1 MSTLKDEPGY
11 TRVLKRPNPEVF
23 VIMLNQK
30 MRSVEEELML
40 DIALN
45 YATDPCELKLDEM
58 TEVEPEPEM
67 IEGFPASDALTPAD
81 RYLELFEH
89 VQSTRIFADS
99 KTFPDCAP
107 KIDPLD
113 ILIRY
118 RRVKRRPGF
127 DLREFVNAHFWLPQ
141 DYSKEYIS
149 NPEHS
154 LKEHIDNLW
163 PTLTRE
169 PQDHIPWSSLLALPQ
184 AYIVPGGR
192 FSETYYWDSYF
203 TMLGLAESGRGDLL
217 KCMADNFA
225 WMIEMY
231 GHIPNG
237 NRTYYLSRSQ
247 PPVFALMV
255 ELFEEDGVR
264 GARRYL
270 DHLLMEYNFWM
281 DGADSLMLN
290 QGYRH
295 VVRMPNGALLNRY
308 WDDRDTPR
316 DESWLEDVETAK
328 HSSRPANEVYRDL
341 RAGAASGWDYSSRWL
356 RDTDRLASIRTTQF
370 IPIDLNAFLFKL
382 ESTIANISGLKGD
395 RETETKFRQKAAERR
410 AAVTHYLW
418 DEKDGCFRDYDWR
431 REQQARFSAASIVPL
446 YTGMAT
452 HDQADRLAE
461 VVRAR
466 LLTPGGI
473 MASDSESG
481 EQWDKPNGWAPLQ
494 WMAIQ
499 GFKLYGNDA
508 LGDEIAHCWLKT
520 VNHVYQRH
528 HKLVEKYHIADSTP
542 QEGGGGEYP
551 LQDGFGWTNGVV
563 RRLIALYGEPPRG

>member
-1 MSTLKDEPGY
+1 MFNQKLKPDES
-11 TRVLKRPNPEVF
+11 VEF
-23 VIMLNQK
+23 VI
-30 MRSVEEELML
+30 EEKTSF
-40 DIALN
+40 D
-45 YATDPCELKLDEM
+45 TDPYELKLAEM
-58 TEVEPEPEM
+58 LEAEPEPEM
-67 IEGFPASDALTPAD
+67 IEGYPASDALTPAD

-89 VQSTRIFADS
+89 VQSTRLFADS

-107 KIDPLD
+107 KMDPLD

-118 RRVKRRPGF
+118 RRIKRRPDF
-127 DLREFVNAHFWLPQ
+127 DLQKFVMAHFWLPEQ
-141 DYSKEYIS
+141 YGSEYVS
-149 NPEHS
+149 DPKNS
-154 LKEHIDNLW
+154 LKEHIDQLW
-163 PTLTRE
+163 PILTRE

-203 TMLGLAESGRGDLL
+203 TMLGLAESGRNDLL

-225 WMIEMY
+225 WMIERY

-270 DHLLMEYNFWM
+270 EHLLMEYSFWM
-281 DGADSLMLN
+281 DGAESLVPN
-290 QGYRH
+290 QAYRSA
-295 VVRMPNGALLNRY
+295 VRMPDGSLLNRY

-316 DESWLEDVETAK
+316 DESWLEDVETAR
-328 HSSRPANEVYRDL
+328 HSGRPASEVYRDL

-356 RDTDRLASIRTTQF
+356 RDATRLASIRTTQF

-382 ESTIANISGLKGD
+382 ESTIANISGVKGD
-395 RETETKFRQKAAERR
+395 REGEAMFRQRASDRR
-410 AAVTHYLW
+410 AAVNRYLW
-418 DEKDGCFRDYDWR
+418 DDEKGCYRDYDWR
-431 REQQARFSAASIVPL
+431 RGEMALFSAASLVPL
-446 YTGMAT
+446 YVGMAT
-452 HDQADRLAE
+452 HEQADRLA
-461 VVRAR
+461 VAVRER
-466 LLTPGGI
+466 LLTPGGV
-473 MASDSESG
+473 MATEYETG

-508 LGDEIAHCWLKT
+508 LGDEIAHSWLET
-520 VNHVYQRH
+520 VNLFYQRH
-528 HKLVEKYHIADSTP
+528 HKLIEKYHIAGGTP
-542 QEGGGGEYP
+542 REGGGGEYP

-563 RRLIALYGEPPRG
+563 RRLIGLYGEP